1 MIATLRGPT
10 LAIHSPPKYADIPRN
25 TIVSVNAMLI
35 DETEA
40 SYSSASGLRNTLHAY
55 TAPSATCMTTP
66 AAAISQR
73 FVTFSGMI

>member
-1 MIATLRGPT
+1 MATLRGPT
-10 LAIHSPPKYADIPRN
+10 LPIHSPPKYAEIPRN
-25 TIVSVNAMLI
+25 TIVSVNAMFT

-40 SYSSASGLRNTLHAY
+40 SYSSESGLRNTLQAY

-73 FVTFSGMI
+73 LVTFSGMI